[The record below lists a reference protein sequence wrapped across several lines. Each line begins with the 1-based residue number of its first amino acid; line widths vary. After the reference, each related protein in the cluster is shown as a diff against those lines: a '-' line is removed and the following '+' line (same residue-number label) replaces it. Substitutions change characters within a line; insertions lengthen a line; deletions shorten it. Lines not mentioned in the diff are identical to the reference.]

1 MAQPT
6 TPLYMEKA
14 KRGPTRGKAHHCAA
28 DPRKPDRHTHEAH
41 STAQHAHTGWFNF
54 LCRSPLALGTLP
66 VPVVAVSEAPPGRTP
81 VERPTSQQECITGD
95 VGFLRPTLCSEEW
108 KPGTGHI
115 RNVMHFLMVHLIQ
128 LIRTDI
134 HTTAAS
140 LIPVHAVSVLLWD
153 VAAAAMSQLVS

>member
-1 MAQPT
+1 M
-6 TPLYMEKA
+6 K
-14 KRGPTRGKAHHCAA
+14 H
-28 DPRKPDRHTHEAH
+28 
-41 STAQHAHTGWFNF
+41 TAQHSTLTQAGSTF
-54 LCRSPLALGTLP
+54 SVAPLALGTLP

-128 LIRTDI
+128 LIRTYI
-134 HTTAAS
+134 TTTPS
-140 LIPVHAVSVLLWD
+140 LILVHVVYVLLWD
-153 VAAAAMSQLVS
+153 VAAPAMSQLVSCLTRYVPSHTVHTHPGPLTFRNARLALLLDRR